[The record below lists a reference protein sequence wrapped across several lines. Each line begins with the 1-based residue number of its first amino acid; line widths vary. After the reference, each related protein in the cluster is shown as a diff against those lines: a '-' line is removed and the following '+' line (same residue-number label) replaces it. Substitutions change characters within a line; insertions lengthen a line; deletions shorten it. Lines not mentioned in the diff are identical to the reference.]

1 MLLAAIEE
9 NAVMFSRHRFEFSV
23 IRNGLPN
30 RAYGG
35 RLYRTIRYRSLIKLT
50 LAADL
55 M

>member
-35 RLYRTIRYRSLIKLT
+35 RVDRASGTEALLNSLWRQ
-50 LAADL
+50 A
-55 M
+55 